1 MRHNNCMNA
10 ALSDAVDWPHVLVV
24 DDDDRLRALL
34 CQLLQQ
40 SGFWVT
46 EAANADEAHRL
57 RRGFAFDLAVVDV
70 MMPGKDGLSLTA
82 EWRIAADD
90 LDNFVDMPVLLL
102 TALGEAGDRV
112 RGLQAGAED
121 YLVKPFEPEE
131 LVLRLKALHR
141 RRQQQPKAQPA
152 APNATGNP
160 AAPIKVRFGQ
170 FTVDTATGMV
180 RQDGQLL
187 SLTAAEQ
194 ALLQKL
200 ASSPNQ
206 AVSREALQPAG
217 SSPLSR
223 AVDVLVTRLRKRL
236 EPDPSRPIYLQ
247 TVHGAGYRLQTEGV
261 A

>member
-1 MRHNNCMNA
+1 MDA
-10 ALSDAVDWPHVLVV
+10 ALSDAVRWPHVLVV

-34 CQLLQQ
+34 SQLLQQ

-46 EAANADEAHRL
+46 EAANADQAHLL
-57 RRGFAFDLAVVDV
+57 RRYFAFDLAVVDV

-82 EWRIAADD
+82 EWRAAAADD
-90 LDNFVDMPVLLL
+90 LDNSADLPVLLL

-131 LVLRLKALHR
+131 LILRLKALHR
-141 RRQQQPKAQPA
+141 RNQQQPLSAPTANPIPA
-152 APNATGNP
+152 VP
-160 AAPIKVRFGQ
+160 ARVRFGR
-170 FTVDTATGMV
+170 FTVDSATGMV

-206 AVSREALQPAG
+206 AVSRDALQPAG

>member
-1 MRHNNCMNA
+1 MR
-10 ALSDAVDWPHVLVV
+10 WPHVLVV
-24 DDDDRLRALL
+24 DDDDRLRTLL
-34 CQLLQQ
+34 GRLLVQ

-46 EAANADEAHRL
+46 EAANAAQAHQL
-57 RRGFAFDLAVVDV
+57 RRYFAFDLAVVDV
-70 MMPGKDGLSLTA
+70 MMPGQDGLSLTHEWARAHEGLGEA
-82 EWRIAADD
+82 EGGRD
-90 LDNFVDMPVLLL
+90 LPILLL

-141 RRQQQPKAQPA
+141 RHQQAIQGAIPAPTSTTNTSDRSPALPAQ
-152 APNATGNP
+152 
-160 AAPIKVRFGQ
+160 VRFGQ

-180 RQDGQLL
+180 RQDGQRL

-200 ASSPNQ
+200 AASPNQ
-206 AVSREALQPAG
+206 TVSRDCLQPAG

-247 TVHGAGYRLQTEGV
+247 TVHGLGYRLQTEGT